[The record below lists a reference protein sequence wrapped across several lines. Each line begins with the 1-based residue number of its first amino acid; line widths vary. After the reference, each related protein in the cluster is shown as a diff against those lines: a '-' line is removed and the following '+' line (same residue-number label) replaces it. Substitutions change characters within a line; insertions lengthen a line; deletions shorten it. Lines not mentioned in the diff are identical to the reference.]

1 MEPVTRALVAELG
14 KKTGVSWLRYDGRT
28 HAVWH
33 VWLDDAM
40 YLLSGDGE
48 QPLPGIEAAERVEVL
63 MRSKENGG
71 RLVTWVGRTSRV
83 APGDEAWEPVSAAL
97 LADRLNVEDLTT
109 AVPAWAE
116 RCVVTRVEPTGEVIE
131 EPGDLSD
138 GSHAAVPAEST
149 ATTRGPLP
157 RVLHRRVSR
166 RPHLS

>member
-1 MEPVTRALVAELG
+1 MEPLTRALVAELG

-28 HAVWH
+28 YPAWH

-71 RLVTWVGRTSRV
+71 RLVTWVGRSSRLL
-83 APGDEAWEPVSAAL
+83 PDDEAWGPVTTAL
-97 LADRLNVEDLTT
+97 LADRLNVEDLAT
-109 AVPAWAE
+109 AVQHWAE
-116 RCVVTRVEPTGEVIE
+116 SCVVTRVEPTGEVVE

-138 GSHAAVPAEST
+138 DEHAAPPAATT

-166 RPHLS
+166 RPELS